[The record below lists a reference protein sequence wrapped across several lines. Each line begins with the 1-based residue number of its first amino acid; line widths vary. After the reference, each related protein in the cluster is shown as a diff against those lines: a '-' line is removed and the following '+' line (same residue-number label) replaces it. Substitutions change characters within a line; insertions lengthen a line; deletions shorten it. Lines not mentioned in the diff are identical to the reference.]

1 MKLTQILATIL
12 SAIIKIAVAI
22 WIVNFL
28 YTKTLAAYDFG
39 YRIFTEAPIAPS
51 PGRDVVVSYTEGKS
65 FKDLAKTLEESF
77 KCHIKI
83 HKRLV
88 CSTLCNLICKRK
100 LLLLDSIEPLSDFS
114 AVRLLAILVHPFPLG
129 QPPIVSQ
136 SRTPES
142 LAEVGLLL
150 VVWLQLYSVRN

>member
-28 YTKTLAAYDFG
+28 YTKTLVAYDFG

-65 FKDLAKTLEESF
+65 FKDLAKTLEE
-77 KCHIKI
+77 KG
-83 HKRLV
+83 LV
-88 CSTLCNLICKRK
+88 RDYKLAMIQMYVSVYKDTIRPGSYTLNTSMTTEEMMKAMSPSK
-100 LLLLDSIEPLSDFS
+100 NGSEDDKDKE
-114 AVRLLAILVHPFPLG
+114 
-129 QPPIVSQ
+129 
-136 SRTPES
+136 E
-142 LAEVGLLL
+142 
-150 VVWLQLYSVRN
+150 

>member
-65 FKDLAKTLEESF
+65 FKDLAKTLEE
-77 KCHIKI
+77 KG
-83 HKRLV
+83 LV
-88 CSTLCNLICKRK
+88 RDYKLAMIQMYVSVYKDTIRPGSYTLNTSMTTEEMMKAMSPSK
-100 LLLLDSIEPLSDFS
+100 NGSEDDEDK
-114 AVRLLAILVHPFPLG
+114 
-129 QPPIVSQ
+129 
-136 SRTPES
+136 E
-142 LAEVGLLL
+142 E
-150 VVWLQLYSVRN
+150 

>member
-65 FKDLAKTLEESF
+65 FKDLAKTLEE
-77 KCHIKI
+77 KG
-83 HKRLV
+83 LV
-88 CSTLCNLICKRK
+88 RDYKLAVIQMYVSVYKDTIRPGSYTLNTSMTTEEMMKAMSPSK
-100 LLLLDSIEPLSDFS
+100 NGSEDDKDKE
-114 AVRLLAILVHPFPLG
+114 
-129 QPPIVSQ
+129 
-136 SRTPES
+136 E
-142 LAEVGLLL
+142 
-150 VVWLQLYSVRN
+150 

>member
-65 FKDLAKTLEESF
+65 FKDLAKTPEE
-77 KCHIKI
+77 KG
-83 HKRLV
+83 LV
-88 CSTLCNLICKRK
+88 RDYKLAMIQMYVSVYKDTIRPGSYTLNTSMTTEEMMKAMSPSK
-100 LLLLDSIEPLSDFS
+100 NGSEDDKDKE
-114 AVRLLAILVHPFPLG
+114 
-129 QPPIVSQ
+129 
-136 SRTPES
+136 E
-142 LAEVGLLL
+142 
-150 VVWLQLYSVRN
+150 